1 MKIDKFL
8 FFLLLL
14 LLSCSYLNVQKSN
27 SFDYNCNLFIQ
38 YDRHSLFGDCYIYQ
52 NINGFYIDMYTFGNL
67 VFRLHEKGQK
77 IKIFIQNHEYD
88 YNLDDKFFS
97 IDYVKFKNVLLSFFQ
112 SDSFISENNLEYE
125 IISFMEEG
133 YKKLVFK
140 DKKNDNYIELM
151 ARK

>member
-1 MKIDKFL
+1 
-8 FFLLLL
+8 
-14 LLSCSYLNVQKSN
+14 
-27 SFDYNCNLFIQ
+27 
-38 YDRHSLFGDCYIYQ
+38 
-52 NINGFYIDMYTFGNL
+52 MYTFGNL